1 MRGKFI
7 TLEGIDG
14 AGKSTHVAW
23 LADRLQRGGREV
35 VVTREPGGTPLGEK
49 LRALLLN
56 EAMEIGTETL
66 LMFAARQEHVA
77 KVIRPAL
84 DRGAWVLSDRFTD
97 ATFAYQGAGRG
108 FPAARLEALES
119 WVQDGLQPDR
129 TFFFDVPVDVGQNR
143 LKSAQAGLD
152 RFEGEAPR
160 LDRGK
165 GNRTRRRPT
174 DGGGRADEPPPV
186 RDEAAGRPN
195 RDLRS
200 RCALRRQ
207 PAQAGPGNGHPL

>member
-23 LADRLQRGGREV
+23 LADRLRHGGREV

-56 EAMEIGTETL
+56 EPMEIGTETL

-77 KVIRPAL
+77 KLIRPAL
-84 DRGAWVLSDRFTD
+84 DRGVWVLSDRFTD

-108 FPAARLEALES
+108 VPAARLEALEA
-119 WVQDGLQPDR
+119 WVQDGLQPDL
-129 TFFFDVPVDVGQNR
+129 TFFFDVPVEIGQGR
-143 LKSAQAGLD
+143 LRAAQTTLD
-152 RFEGEAPR
+152 RFEREARAFHERVRAAYLERAARYP
-160 LDRGK
+160 DRF
-165 GNRTRRRPT
+165 RVIDSTRAIEDTRKILE
-174 DGGGRADEPPPV
+174 DSI
-186 RDEAAGRPN
+186 AA
-195 RDLRS
+195 L
-200 RCALRRQ
+200 
-207 PAQAGPGNGHPL
+207 